1 MLEDAAAC
9 EGLVVRAGVRLG
21 ERRLLLVRRLPRCDG
36 GRVDL
41 SFERPSQVWSS
52 VPSPGA
58 GELKDD
64 SLRVEKQA
72 VPSRQRVCQRAVVLS
87 CQQSRRPFG
96 AALRAMAGQDESMQ
110 RTFGNDDAAP
120 DAGTSP
126 RQRALREDSRAFR
139 NPGSPARHDD
149 VLRTPRPSP
158 KRSRAGLGGDEVSV
172 ARLASPE
179 KRPRNG
185 RAPADNEP
193 STVSSSSQTP
203 SRGRAS
209 SRATATPHAPKKR
222 RGSKQAA
229 KLTPTPR
236 LPAILDQGMTAVD
249 APRTSTTK
257 RSLAVVDQGDESDAD
272 GRSPTKR
279 LRDRTPRE
287 RVEPLEGPRS
297 GRKGPRTPPKRK
309 LTRKD
314 SEPTARRTTGKV
326 SRKEA
331 RFSASDD
338 EAIVEYAAEHDSDWT
353 GSAAAL
359 FPGRD
364 LSDTNVRDR
373 SYIIT
378 RNKKS
383 AKQHAALRL
392 DPDSDDLHAVRALEA
407 HLRFA
412 ESTAFDKFVRHVC
425 AFCACAR
432 FVRRVSTS
440 LFVTG
445 PNSLITQ
452 VRRGDVLHGGS
463 IPVET
468 GLAGGRRRR

>member
-1 MLEDAAAC
+1 M
-9 EGLVVRAGVRLG
+9 
-21 ERRLLLVRRLPRCDG
+21 
-36 GRVDL
+36 
-41 SFERPSQVWSS
+41 
-52 VPSPGA
+52 
-58 GELKDD
+58 
-64 SLRVEKQA
+64 
-72 VPSRQRVCQRAVVLS
+72 PSRQRVCQRAVLLS

-96 AALRAMAGQDESMQ
+96 AALRATAGQDESMQ

-120 DAGTSP
+120 DAGSPP
-126 RQRALREDSRAFR
+126 RQRALRQDSRVLP

-149 VLRTPRPSP
+149 ALRTPPSSP

-203 SRGRAS
+203 SRRWAS

-229 KLTPTPR
+229 KLTPIPS
-236 LPAILDQGMTAVD
+236 LPVILDQGMTAVD

-257 RSLAVVDQGDESDAD
+257 RSRAAVDQGDGSDAD

-287 RVEPLEGPRS
+287 RAEPLEGRRS
-297 GRKGPRTPPKRK
+297 GRTGPRTPPKRK

-314 SEPTARRTTGKV
+314 AEHTGRRTSGKM

-338 EAIVEYAAEHDSDWT
+338 EAIVQYATEHDSDWT
-353 GSAAAL
+353 GSAEAL
-359 FPGRD
+359 FPGRGLAD
-364 LSDTNVRDR
+364 KTVRER
-373 SYIIT
+373 SFKIT
-378 RNKKS
+378 QNKKL
-383 AKQHAALRL
+383 AEQHAALRL
-392 DPDSDDLHAVRALEA
+392 DPDSDDLHAVRALDA

-412 ESTAFDKFVRHVC
+412 EATAPHNFQRHVC
-425 AFCACAR
+425 AICACAR
-432 FVRRVSTS
+432 FARRV
-440 LFVTG
+440 
-445 PNSLITQ
+445 
-452 VRRGDVLHGGS
+452 
-463 IPVET
+463 
-468 GLAGGRRRR
+468 

>member
-1 MLEDAAAC
+1 M
-9 EGLVVRAGVRLG
+9 
-21 ERRLLLVRRLPRCDG
+21 PN
-36 GRVDL
+36 
-41 SFERPSQVWSS
+41 
-52 VPSPGA
+52 
-58 GELKDD
+58 
-64 SLRVEKQA
+64 
-72 VPSRQRVCQRAVVLS
+72 RQPVSQRAVVLS
-87 CQQSRRPFG
+87 RQESRRPFG
-96 AALRAMAGQDESMQ
+96 AALRATAGQDESMQ
-110 RTFGNDDAAP
+110 RSFGNDDAAP
-120 DAGTSP
+120 DAGSP
-126 RQRALREDSRAFR
+126 LRQRASRQDSRVLR
-139 NPGSPARHDD
+139 NSDSPARHDD
-149 VLRTPRPSP
+149 ALRTPLSSP
-158 KRSRAGLGGDEVSV
+158 KRSRTRLDGSEEGTV
-172 ARLASPE
+172 ARHASP
-179 KRPRNG
+179 KRPRYR
-185 RAPADNEP
+185 RAPADNEL
-193 STVSSSSQTP
+193 STAPSSSQTP
-203 SRGRAS
+203 SRARAPP
-209 SRATATPHAPKKR
+209 RVTATPNAPKKR
-222 RGSKQAA
+222 RASKPAA
-229 KLTPTPR
+229 KLTPTPC
-236 LPAILDQGMTAVD
+236 LPAISDQGMTAVD

-309 LTRKD
+309 LPPKD
-314 SEPTARRTTGKV
+314 SEKRRRTPGRV

-338 EAIVEYAAEHDSDWT
+338 EAIVEYATEHGSEWT
-353 GSAAAL
+353 GCAEAL
-359 FPGRD
+359 FPGRG

-373 SYIIT
+373 SYTIT
-378 RNKKS
+378 RNKKL
-383 AKQHAALRL
+383 AEQHAALRL
-392 DPDSDDLHAVRALEA
+392 EPDSDDLHAVQALEA

-412 ESTAFDKFVRHVC
+412 ESTAFDKFERHVC

-432 FVRRVSTS
+432 FARRVSTS